1 LKEEATVSSE
11 TDRSDKSNLQV
22 NSTDAQKAE
31 QEKVDRIAD
40 KAAKRGEKREQSYEE
55 EHGIFTK

>member
-1 LKEEATVSSE
+1 MSSE
-11 TDRSDKSNLQV
+11 TDCSDKSNLQD

-31 QEKVDRIAD
+31 QQKVDRIAD

-55 EHGIFTK
+55 EQGIFRK